1 LSQISPEAARRRKLL
16 TRAVPIAVLA
26 AGALAAG
33 LILGSGSEI
42 KAAERF
48 AEAWAEG
55 DYETMHDEL
64 SPESAAEYP
73 LEKLEAAYEE
83 AARTATTARIVAG
96 EAREG
101 GEGAIVPIT
110 AETRAFGDVGGD
122 IEIGLEDG
130 LVAWSPALVFPGLRA
145 GEELDRRTRAPP
157 RGAILAKG
165 GVPLAEGPA
174 SRRSSPL
181 GAAATAVTGTV
192 GPPEGEAKAE
202 VEARGF
208 PASSAVG
215 TTGLELAFDR
225 TLAGTPGGELLA
237 VPADDGGGSERV
249 LATSKPAKGKP
260 VRTTLDPNLQ
270 RAAVTALGDLF
281 GGVAVLDADDGHVRA
296 LAGIAF
302 SSPQPP
308 GSTMKVITTVGA
320 LEEGIVKLDD
330 TFPVE
335 SSNTD
340 IGRTIE
346 NASDE
351 LCGGTFVESFA
362 HSCNT
367 VFAPLGA
374 ELGGE
379 KLVSTSE
386 AFGFNSPPQL
396 YNEEAT
402 AAIDPPASTIP
413 TDISSD
419 VDVGVSAIGQG
430 EVLATPL
437 QLASVAQTIANGGT
451 RSPTAITNDPDYA
464 PDAKPVEVTSKEIAS
479 TVRDLMVEVVE
490 NGTGEPADISE
501 AQIAAKTGTA
511 ELGPKPGAE
520 AAEGEDPPQELDAWF
535 TAFAPA
541 ASPELVVAVMV
552 VHADGGGGDVAGP
565 IAAEVFQAGL

>member
-1 LSQISPEAARRRKLL
+1 LSRISPEAARRRRLL
-16 TRAVPIAVLA
+16 TRALPIIALA

-33 LILGSGSEI
+33 LILGAGSEI
-42 KAAERF
+42 QAAKRF
-48 AEAWAEG
+48 TEAWAED
-55 DYETMHDEL
+55 DYEAMHEEL
-64 SPESAAEYP
+64 SAASASEHP
-73 LEKLEAAYEE
+73 LEEFEAAYKQ
-83 AARTATTARIVAG
+83 AAQTATTARIVSG
-96 EAREG
+96 DVREHAD
-101 GEGAIVPIT
+101 GAAVPIT
-110 AETRAFGDVGGD
+110 AETRAFGDVGGEV
-122 IEIGLEDG
+122 EIPLREG
-130 LVAWSPALVFPGLRA
+130 LVDWSPELVFPGLRQ
-145 GEELDRRTRAPP
+145 GEVLDRRTRTPP
-157 RGAILAKG
+157 RGAILAKDG
-165 GVPLAEGPA
+165 TPLAEGPA
-174 SRRSSPL
+174 AARSSPL

-192 GPPEGEAKAE
+192 GPAKGEEKSA

-208 PASSAVG
+208 PPASAVG
-215 TTGLELAFDR
+215 TSGLELAFDE
-225 TLAGTPGGELLA
+225 TLAGIPGGQLLA
-237 VPADDGGGSERV
+237 VPADGGEGAERV
-249 LATSKPAKGKP
+249 LATSKPVKGKP
-260 VRTTLDPNLQ
+260 VKTTLDPKLQ
-270 RAAVTALGDLF
+270 QAAVVALGDLF
-281 GGVAVLDADDGHVRA
+281 GGVAVLDAADGDVRA

-308 GSTMKVITTVGA
+308 GSTMKVITTVAA

-335 SSNTD
+335 TSNTD

-351 LCGGTFVESFA
+351 ACGGTFVESFA

-374 ELGGE
+374 EVGGE
-379 KLVSTSE
+379 KLVSTAE
-386 AFGFNSPPQL
+386 AFGFNKPPEL
-396 YNEEAT
+396 YDEEAT

-413 TDISSD
+413 TEISSD

-437 QLASVAQTIANGGT
+437 ELASVAQTIANGGV
-451 RSPTAITNDPDYA
+451 RAPTPITNDPDHA
-464 PDAKPVEVTSKEIAS
+464 PEAKPVKVTSKEIAS

-490 NGTGEPADISE
+490 NGTGEPADIPE

-520 AAEGEDPPQELDAWF
+520 VKEGEDPPQELDAWF

-541 ASPELVVAVMV
+541 QSPELVVAVMV
-552 VHADGGGGDVAGP
+552 VNADGGGGDVAGP